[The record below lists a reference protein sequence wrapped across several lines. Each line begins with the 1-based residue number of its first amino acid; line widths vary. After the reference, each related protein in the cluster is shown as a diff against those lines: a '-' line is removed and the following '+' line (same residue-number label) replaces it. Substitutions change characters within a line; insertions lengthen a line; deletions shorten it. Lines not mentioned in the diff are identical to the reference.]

1 MDDGSPARYLI
12 LIAFLL
18 LGGGYFAGAEIS
30 LASVSRIRM
39 MSYADD
45 GDERAKRVLYILD
58 HFDKA
63 LSTLLVGNN
72 VMHIACA
79 STATLMAT
87 KLWGNGAVT
96 AMTFVMALVVFLL
109 AEMIP
114 KAYAKSCNERF
125 ALAISRSMVFLM
137 KVLTPVS
144 FLFTALSRLIQ
155 KPFGEEEEE
164 PTVTG
169 DELKNIIDN
178 MEDETAIDGET
189 SELVQSAMEFT
200 ETTVRDVM
208 TPWDQVLA
216 VPETISVPELHEVV
230 ASCHYSRLPVTAAD
244 GTVRGL
250 LNIRRYL
257 KEELRGRAPG
267 RNLRRLLDPVH
278 FIGADEPIDDLLTRM
293 SAART
298 HFAVVRDEEN
308 RNLGIVTV
316 EDILEELVGE
326 IYDEE
331 DTGGEPV

>member
-45 GDERAKRVLYILD
+45 GDPRAKRVLYILD

-79 STATLMAT
+79 SAATLMAT
-87 KLWGNGAVT
+87 KLWGSGAVT
-96 AMTFVMALVVFLL
+96 PVTLVTALVVFLL

-114 KAYAKSCNERF
+114 KAFARSCSEKF
-125 ALAISRSMVFLM
+125 ALAISRSMIFFM

-144 FLFTALSRLIQ
+144 AVFTALSRLIQ
-155 KPFGEEEEE
+155 KPFGGAEEEE

-178 MEDETAIDGET
+178 IEDEAEIDGET

-200 ETTVRDVM
+200 ETTVRDVLI
-208 TPWDQVLA
+208 PWDQVLTVSEKA
-216 VPETISVPELHEVV
+216 TPDQLHRVV
-230 ASCHYSRLPVTAAD
+230 ASCRYSRLPVLAED

-257 KEELRGRAPG
+257 KEELCRRTPV
-267 RNLRRLLDPVH
+267 NLRRLLDPVH
-278 FIGADEPIDDLLTRM
+278 FIGADEPIDELLTRM

-298 HFAVVRDEEN
+298 HFAVVRDEN
-308 RNLGIVTV
+308 GQNLGIITV

-331 DTGGEPV
+331 DAGGQSA